1 MFCKFR
7 GNSKYLHLEMA
18 NEVFISRIK
27 LKNFESKK
35 YLQEASLNFLIN
47 YFPNQVHS
55 NRMKGFDE
63 I

>member
-1 MFCKFR
+1 
-7 GNSKYLHLEMA
+7 MA

-27 LKNFESKK
+27 FKNFESKK

-47 YFPNQVHS
+47 YFPNQGHS